1 MKSAWKIA
9 VVALLVAGVAATV
22 ALRERKRSGGAPPVP
37 AVDATPSR
45 SPSPAVVAAPAA
57 EPAAMPVPAP
67 QPGQPATAPAGG
79 AAFAGP
85 GAPLGR
91 PRLVELGSVRCNACK
106 EMMKVL
112 DALRA
117 SQGKRLQVDFIDVF
131 ENPAMGDQFGLKM
144 IPTQI
149 LYDAQGKELFRHI
162 GFFSHDEILAKF
174 REHGVKL

>member
-1 MKSAWKIA
+1 M
-9 VVALLVAGVAATV
+9 
-22 ALRERKRSGGAPPVP
+22 P
-37 AVDATPSR
+37 
-45 SPSPAVVAAPAA
+45 APA
-57 EPAAMPVPAP
+57 PS
-67 QPGQPATAPAGG
+67 PGQPATAAGTAYAAPG
-79 AAFAGP
+79 AA
-85 GAPLGR
+85 LGR

-117 SQGKRLQVDFIDVF
+117 SQGGRLQVDFIDVF